1 VIQLTDQR
9 HDRNLPQD
17 GPVPVAL
24 NGNSKLAALLRN
36 PYLLRVVAV
45 ALQVDEIRR
54 VDISACRGEVALL
67 PVGQLKLRQLDNGG
81 LQRNRETGRE
91 HMLPPVDEVVPRPS
105 LRKKLHHRMLHGE
118 FIEVVIQYGADGHHF
133 TACSQA
139 SAINRAPASVVCT
152 PSPVQ

>member
-1 VIQLTDQR
+1 
-9 HDRNLPQD
+9 
-17 GPVPVAL
+17 
-24 NGNSKLAALLRN
+24 
-36 PYLLRVVAV
+36 
-45 ALQVDEIRR
+45 

-67 PVGQLKLRQLDNGG
+67 PVGQLKLRQLAHGSSA
-81 LQRNRETGRE
+81 RHPETGTE

-105 LRKKLHHRMLHGE
+105 LRNNLHHCMLHGE
-118 FIEVVIQYGADGHHF
+118 VIDVVIQYGADGHHF